1 MSEWIDDRSVG
12 RTNASGSALF
22 SQTMSLVA
30 LTVGV
35 FTLAAY
41 LGRSL
46 SPDLGFFFFVL
57 ALVTLFVMRG
67 AVRRSES
74 EGVGWLFVFGAF
86 MGLSSSPTLAYYA
99 NVDPQAL
106 WHAGGATALFMLAM
120 GAAGYTTR
128 RDLSGVARALSGALL
143 VLILFGLVLAFTQ
156 IPAGATVYSIAGL
169 VIFAG
174 LTMSDFQRL
183 RRNSDIDSAPLMATS
198 IFLDLLNVFT
208 LFLGLGNRRR

>member
-1 MSEWIDDRSVG
+1 MSRWSSYDTERG
-12 RTNASGSALF
+12 AHEAGASLF
-22 SQTMSLVA
+22 GQTMSLVA
-30 LTVGV
+30 VTVGV

-46 SPDLGFFFFVL
+46 SPDLGFVFFVL
-57 ALVTLFVMRG
+57 ALVALFVMRS

-74 EGVGWLFVFGAF
+74 EAVGWLFVFGVF

-120 GAAGYTTR
+120 GSAGYATR
-128 RDLSGVARALSGALL
+128 RDLSGIARIGFWALL
-143 VLILFGLVLAFTQ
+143 ALIIFGIILIFVQ
-156 IPAGATVYSIAGL
+156 IPAGETVYSVAGL

-174 LTMSDFQRL
+174 LTMYDFQRL
-183 RRNSDIDSAPLMATS
+183 RRRGGIDSAPLMATS
-198 IFLDLLNVFT
+198 IFLDILNVFFF
-208 LFLGLGNRRR
+208 FLNLGGRRR